1 MVNHLNHRGFY
12 RRMIAQEVRAFVI
25 GGKDNGIA
33 IRQLVIEHRE
43 VLPTPARTRTKPRG
57 DNGRCLLQP
66 DIRRTRKDHRQGVS
80 TVITR
85 VKEWHREV

>member
-57 DNGRCLLQP
+57 NNGRCLLQP
-66 DIRRTRKDHRQGVS
+66 DIRRTRKDHRQGVGA
-80 TVITR
+80 VITR
-85 VKEWHREV
+85 VKEWYREV

>member
-1 MVNHLNHRGFY
+1 MVDHFNHRGFY

-25 GGKDNGIA
+25 GGKNDGIA

-57 DNGRCLLQP
+57 NNGRCLLQP